1 MVFYSQVRD
10 PDLPLAL
17 TRSPL
22 PTPASTAAV
31 VRIAAAAILN
41 SRLVILEDLRI
52 RISCVV
58 WSKSKKLGCLEETSA
73 PKIPELRL
81 AMT

>member
-1 MVFYSQVRD
+1 M
-10 PDLPLAL
+10 
-17 TRSPL
+17 
-22 PTPASTAAV
+22 

-41 SRLVILEDLRI
+41 SRLVILEDLRV

-81 AMT
+81 AIT